1 MQEKLVLR
9 PIIYH
14 SVIVVGTRTPAR
26 SFSLCSHLPTGAGA
40 PEEMGNALRVG
51 PSEADHRQTA
61 AKSQQPSAAG
71 TQAWS
76 QVHAPLVTRYGFAIK
91 ALPKG
96 GKPFGDDD
104 EDQAQDDLAA
114 DGADT
119 CAPPDEDTPSAE
131 AASSPGRDEPAP
143 EASVD
148 DETATA
154 EPSDEEAPIDGAA
167 PDGQAAADPVPG
179 PEDDSR
185 PWSGD
190 MYDEGDET
198 SPSAAFAAYQ
208 GAEGEEAWLD
218 QAPDGTLT
226 GWVRDATGQVW
237 RYTDPDVW
245 AIDVDD
251 AQMTRTHSQ
260 ANSGG
265 DASADHGGQDPLFPP
280 KQS

>member
-1 MQEKLVLR
+1 M
-9 PIIYH
+9 
-14 SVIVVGTRTPAR
+14 
-26 SFSLCSHLPTGAGA
+26 
-40 PEEMGNALRVG
+40 
-51 PSEADHRQTA
+51 
-61 AKSQQPSAAG
+61 
-71 TQAWS
+71 
-76 QVHAPLVTRYGFAIK
+76 TRYGFAIK

-104 EDQAQDDLAA
+104 EDQEQDDLAV
-114 DGADT
+114 DGADDG
-119 CAPPDEDTPSAE
+119 APPDEGTPSE
-131 AASSPGRDEPAP
+131 EPASSPGEVGPAP
-143 EASVD
+143 EAAA
-148 DETATA
+148 DEGMA
-154 EPSDEEAPIDGAA
+154 EGGPPDEEAPTDGATPA
-167 PDGQAAADPVPG
+167 DQATADPAPG

-198 SPSAAFAAYQ
+198 DPSGAFAAYQ
-208 GAEGEEAWLD
+208 GADGEEAWLD

-260 ANSGG
+260 ANGESTG
-265 DASADHGGQDPLFPP
+265 AESTDHGGQSPLFPP
-280 KQS
+280 KN